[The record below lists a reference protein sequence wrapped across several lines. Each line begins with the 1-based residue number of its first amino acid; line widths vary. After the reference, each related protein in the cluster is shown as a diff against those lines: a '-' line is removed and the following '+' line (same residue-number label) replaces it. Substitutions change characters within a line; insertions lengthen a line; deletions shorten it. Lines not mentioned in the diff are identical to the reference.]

1 MKQLLALGLLIL
13 SMQSL
18 AFDTDQCDQDSPI
31 DEKTLVTPDG
41 DVPAIIC
48 KQGEDVLVLTE
59 TPVPKKNL
67 LYGGVYL
74 GMPYLGMGLT
84 YSQLQNGR
92 QNFHISATLEG
103 SLGSNGL
110 SIQYGKHPF
119 GNSVFY
125 GGTLRGYNGLPGEKG
140 FNLGPTVGLSGGSRR
155 ITGLI
160 SLSLLGGY
168 DTRMGRITLGPEL
181 SMGLRIRL
189 FKN

>member
-1 MKQLLALGLLIL
+1 MKKMILLAMIIF
-13 SMQSL
+13 SFQSF
-18 AFDTDQCDQDSPI
+18 AFELDQCDKNSPI
-31 DEKTLVTPDG
+31 DEHTLSTPSGEVAAIVCKNG
-41 DVPAIIC
+41 D
-48 KQGEDVLVLTE
+48 DVLVLTE
-59 TPVPKKNL
+59 NPVPKEHL

-84 YSQLQNGR
+84 YSQLNHGKQD
-92 QNFHISATLEG
+92 FHISATLEG

-119 GNSVFY
+119 GNSIFY
-125 GGTLRGYNGLPGEKG
+125 GGTIRGYNGLPGEKG
-140 FNLGPTVGLSGGSRR
+140 FNLGPTLGLSGGSRR

-168 DTRMGRITLGPEL
+168 NTRMDRMTVDPEL